1 MTEQYVCKPIGIVA
15 SPFKVRGDAPAQGR
29 EKNLVSTITIDPE
42 FVEGLEGLVPGK
54 EIFVLCWFD
63 RSSRDVLKVHPRGNM
78 ENPLTG
84 VFNTRSP
91 SRPNPVSLTLVTI
104 LEINENV
111 LTVRGLEAFDGTP
124 VIDIKPYFGAVDLP
138 IQA

>member
-1 MTEQYVCKPIGIVA
+1 
-15 SPFKVRGDAPAQGR
+15 
-29 EKNLVSTITIDPE
+29 
-42 FVEGLEGLVPGK
+42 
-54 EIFVLCWFD
+54 
-63 RSSRDVLKVHPRGNM
+63 M